1 MLLTLFDSLL
11 CSSRTYS
18 ELTKNLISALK
29 VSGLKEK
36 NCAAKLYEYCYIDE
50 SKGFLAE
57 AEKLKSLIAQKLEG
71 ISPASFT
78 VSGRKKAFRSH
89 VKKLWS
95 RYPDLDRVKDEYAFR
110 IIISD
115 KLIGKESAIRFCY
128 IFTKTL
134 IDFFLDK
141 NFLINSVKAKQD
153 GELPSEINAEITIP
167 ERPYISEEY
176 FPFIKDY
183 IFNPKSNGY
192 QGLHII
198 IKDPKTKREFEI
210 QIRTDSMHR
219 YAEIGNASHDISYKP
234 KDNMN
239 YKRINISG
247 FACDESGNI
256 VEDIHGII
264 NPLPIGKISKYEV
277 SNDPIT
283 WDV

>member
-115 KLIGKESAIRFCY
+115 K
-128 IFTKTL
+128 
-134 IDFFLDK
+134 
-141 NFLINSVKAKQD
+141 
-153 GELPSEINAEITIP
+153 
-167 ERPYISEEY
+167 
-176 FPFIKDY
+176 
-183 IFNPKSNGY
+183 
-192 QGLHII
+192 
-198 IKDPKTKREFEI
+198 
-210 QIRTDSMHR
+210 
-219 YAEIGNASHDISYKP
+219 P